1 MFPSYQVKY
10 EFLFKGVSIQ
20 YLVYLRVNYYLMIL
34 ELVYTYSNQ
43 YERDNYSPTFKDE
56 NRAFNA
62 EESALSTLVHL
73 YLQ

>member
-1 MFPSYQVKY
+1 
-10 EFLFKGVSIQ
+10 
-20 YLVYLRVNYYLMIL
+20 MIL
-34 ELVYTYSNQ
+34 ELIYKYSNQ